1 MKKKEAINL
10 KGSGEG
16 CLEGFRGRK
25 GKAEME
31 LNYNLKKKKNLP
43 VEACI
48 YNRSTLVD
56 RRLSR
61 MLTAQLV
68 CSIWTEAIGES
79 LP

>member
-31 LNYNLKKKKNLP
+31 LNYNLKKKNLP

-48 YNRSTLVD
+48 YNHSTLVD

-68 CSIWTEAIGES
+68 CSICTEAIGES